1 MASLKNDPAV
11 QELVA
16 KAVTKA
22 VKYENKRVLT
32 LIKSSSAADVAALK
46 EAEDKAGA
54 KAAASVAKN
63 IAAAVKLAA

>member
-1 MASLKNDPAV
+1 MASIKNDPAV

-16 KAVTKA
+16 KAVVKATKD
-22 VKYENKRVLT
+22 ENKRVLA
-32 LIKSSSAADVAALK
+32 LVKSSAATDVAALK
-46 EAEDKAGA
+46 EAEDKVGA